1 MNARTLIHGLSP
13 LLVALS
19 LTGAL
24 VYAGEAQAAPSAWV
38 ITAEKEG
45 LLSDVLKGE
54 AALAGR
60 SLKGASI
67 DKGSVTLSY
76 GPSAADATTATV
88 TLVHPSAAPKGAL
101 ISAHF
106 ALFAEEGQAPQALL
120 EALKERL
127 DARAELEGLWTALK
141 EAPEEVTPPPEP
153 KGPAPPDPKSEAV
166 RALRMTYAR
175 GDEERARELA
185 LALNPLSVA
194 DPNLRL
200 EAAIVLA
207 KLGLKDELLALS
219 KSFTG
224 SWDNVGRGLRGEL
237 SDAAPLLKGL
247 DAEGACGRAD
257 LAEALIAG
265 GHDDA
270 ALALYRAILERSP
283 RCHAAGIGLALKLL
297 AQDKAQAA
305 IDLLLPWHQRDT
317 QDEQVNTALSS
328 AYRHLG
334 DLDSAIKHFH
344 FTADKRAQDPEAR
357 FLGLLNALYLKADSE
372 AYWAEHWREV
382 LKTRPDHYV
391 GRFLLGACLHYL
403 DQFEE
408 SNVHLD
414 QLVGLLDHE
423 PRLYVYRAMNRFN
436 LGQVEEA
443 RALLDEAAELP
454 AVDPDVYYCI
464 GEVSRDTER
473 GVAIENLDRYL
484 TLTARSFYSN
494 PSKHA
499 RVTTMRDNLIACE
512 REGIAVCEG
521 PWEHPRPVLAR
532 ALWRHKEVMDWT
544 VLFLGLGLLYLLVR
558 FIRKKSSA

>member
-1 MNARTLIHGLSP
+1 MH
-13 LLVALS
+13 
-19 LTGAL
+19 
-24 VYAGEAQAAPSAWV
+24 
-38 ITAEKEG
+38 TANE
-45 LLSDVLKGE
+45 D
-54 AALAGR
+54 R
-60 SLKGASI
+60 
-67 DKGSVTLSY
+67 
-76 GPSAADATTATV
+76 ATED
-88 TLVHPSAAPKGAL
+88 PN
-101 ISAHF
+101 
-106 ALFAEEGQAPQALL
+106 
-120 EALKERL
+120 ER
-127 DARAELEGLWTALK
+127 RR
-141 EAPEEVTPPPEP
+141 PPPYHR
-153 KGPAPPDPKSEAV
+153 D
-166 RALRMTYAR
+166 R
-175 GDEERARELA
+175 G
-185 LALNPLSVA
+185 
-194 DPNLRL
+194 
-200 EAAIVLA
+200 
-207 KLGLKDELLALS
+207 
-219 KSFTG
+219 
-224 SWDNVGRGLRGEL
+224 
-237 SDAAPLLKGL
+237 
-247 DAEGACGRAD
+247 
-257 LAEALIAG
+257 
-265 GHDDA
+265 
-270 ALALYRAILERSP
+270 
-283 RCHAAGIGLALKLL
+283 
-297 AQDKAQAA
+297 
-305 IDLLLPWHQRDT
+305 
-317 QDEQVNTALSS
+317 
-328 AYRHLG
+328 
-334 DLDSAIKHFH
+334 
-344 FTADKRAQDPEAR
+344 
-357 FLGLLNALYLKADSE
+357 
-372 AYWAEHWREV
+372 AEHWREV